1 MVDLKKK
8 YMLFFVLP
16 HSKNKRAGIS
26 KYLFT
31 SFSTLCFIHTL
42 NLFRLFLIFE
52 KNINAFNDIIH
63 FLIIRIR
70 CNVKLCYIM
79 QWSRTFGICKKN
91 MEKIVKS
98 IFQIL
103 IIAKLLH
110 TFNIQVSTSV
120 HKLFG

>member
-1 MVDLKKK
+1 
-8 YMLFFVLP
+8 MLFFVLP

-52 KNINAFNDIIH
+52 KNINAFNNIIH

-70 CNVKLCYIM
+70 CNIKLCYIM
-79 QWSRTFGICKKN
+79 QWSRTFGICKKIG
-91 MEKIVKS
+91 KILKL
-98 IFQIL
+98 IFEIL
-103 IIAKLLH
+103 IITKLMH
-110 TFNIQVSTSV
+110 TFNIQVSTSI